1 MNAHVAYLETEVA
14 TACPPKLRL
23 FLIEAALRLAQQSCS
38 CGNDE
43 PPHEIAHRLH
53 SLKRILLE
61 LLASIDHEDRALAE
75 RIKSVYLYLLC
86 TVVEAERTGDAQCL
100 ADVEKVLHV
109 ERETWQILTDRYLA
123 EAAAQQQTPCV
134 ASISRNT
141 SDDLPSRDQA
151 PKSPPLASLDC
162 LA

>member
-1 MNAHVAYLETEVA
+1 MNAHAAYLETEVA

-23 FLIEAALRLAQQSCS
+23 LLVDAALQLARQGRSSGQ
-38 CGNDE
+38 DQV
-43 PPHEIAHRLH
+43 HHAFDHRLH

-61 LLASIDHEDRALAE
+61 LLASLDHEDQALLGK
-75 RIKSVYLYLLC
+75 IKRVYLYLLS

-123 EAAAQQQTPCV
+123 EMAAQQQTPCV
-134 ASISRNT
+134 ASMSRNI
-141 SDDLPSRDQA
+141 SDDSPSRDQD

>member
-1 MNAHVAYLETEVA
+1 MNAHETYLETELA

-23 FLIEAALRLAQQSCS
+23 LLIEAALRLAQQSRTS
-38 CGNDE
+38 GHDQV
-43 PPHEIAHRLH
+43 HHAFDHRLH

-61 LLASIDHEDRALAE
+61 LLASIDREDQALVDKM
-75 RIKSVYLYLLC
+75 KSVYLYLLS

-109 ERETWQILTDRYLA
+109 ERETWQILTDRYLG
-123 EAAAQQQTPCV
+123 EMAAQQQTPCV
-134 ASISRNT
+134 ASMSRT
-141 SDDLPSRDQA
+141 ISDDALP
-151 PKSPPLASLDC
+151 PKLDIKLPLLVLIDC